1 MSFAKA
7 LVPTIVGA
15 ILLILA
21 QVGIT
26 EGMTVSELITF
37 VVTSA
42 IVYFVPNKP
51 VEV

>member
-7 LVPTIVGA
+7 LEPTIVGA
-15 ILLILA
+15 ILLILT

-26 EGMTVSELITF
+26 EGMTVGELVTF
-37 VVTSA
+37 IVTTA

-51 VEV
+51 VIG

>member
-15 ILLILA
+15 ILLVLT

-26 EGMTVSELITF
+26 EGMTVGELVMF
-37 VVTSA
+37 LVTSGV
-42 IVYFVPNKP
+42 VYLVPNKK
-51 VEV
+51 VEA